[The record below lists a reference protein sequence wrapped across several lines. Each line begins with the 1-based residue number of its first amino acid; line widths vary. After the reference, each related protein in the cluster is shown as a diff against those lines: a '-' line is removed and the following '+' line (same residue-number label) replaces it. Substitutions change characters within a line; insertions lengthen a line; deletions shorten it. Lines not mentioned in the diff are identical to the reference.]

1 MIYNNLRTLI
11 YCRFNQSN
19 FSHIIFLDII
29 LRHLFQ
35 RIIYHLK
42 IQCDEGKCFTHCI
55 GPQESLMYFIAF
67 GVKNKQRELGK
78 NAVKMKQQFWPGIQS
93 TYKESIAS
101 GSDQLVVFP
110 RTVHP

>member
-1 MIYNNLRTLI
+1 
-11 YCRFNQSN
+11 
-19 FSHIIFLDII
+19 
-29 LRHLFQ
+29 
-35 RIIYHLK
+35 
-42 IQCDEGKCFTHCI
+42 
-55 GPQESLMYFIAF
+55 MYFIAF

-93 TYKESIAS
+93 TYKGSIAS